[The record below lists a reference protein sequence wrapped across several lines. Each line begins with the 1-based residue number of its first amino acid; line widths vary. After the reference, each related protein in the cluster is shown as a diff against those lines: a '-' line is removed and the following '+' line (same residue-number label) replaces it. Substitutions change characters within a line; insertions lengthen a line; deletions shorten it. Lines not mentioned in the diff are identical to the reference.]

1 MRLLID
7 GNEVPWDVSALRTF
21 GEVLEEAGRVAATQG
36 RVVSGVSVEGLEIPT
51 RLERVLAE
59 RPPGEIGE
67 VRISTTTPA
76 ALLREALDGALDL
89 GGAILRDV
97 RSVVASLKGRDI
109 PAATSLYVSCVESLA
124 TFFQLAGAVFNGI
137 QSGAFPL
144 PEEAPSGAREL
155 PSPPSSTAE
164 ILERLLA
171 AQKSEDWAAMAAL
184 LEDRIVPN
192 LVEWSAC
199 LSAIRGP
206 APK

>member
-7 GNEVPWDVSALRTF
+7 GGEVSWDVSALRTF
-21 GEVLEEAGRVAATQG
+21 GEVMEEAGRRAASGG
-36 RVVSGVSVEGLEIPT
+36 RVVSGVSVDGREISS
-51 RLERVLAE
+51 RLEREFASQ
-59 RPPGEIGE
+59 PPGEIGE

-76 ALLREALDGALDL
+76 ALLREALDGGLDL
-89 GGAILRDV
+89 CAAILRDL
-97 RSVVASLKGRDI
+97 RSVVASLRGGDI

-137 QSGAFPL
+137 QSGAFP
-144 PEEAPSGAREL
+144 APGGAKSGAGEL
-155 PSPPSSTAE
+155 PTPPSSTSE

-171 AQKSEDWAAMAAL
+171 AQKSGDWAAMAAL

-192 LVEWSAC
+192 LTEWSAF

-206 APK
+206 AAK

>member
-7 GNEVPWDVSALRTF
+7 GSEVSWDVSALRTF
-21 GEVLEEAGRVAATQG
+21 GEVMEEAGKRAAGQG
-36 RVVSGVSVEGLEIPT
+36 RVFSRVSVEDREIPT
-51 RLERVLAE
+51 HLEREMAE

-89 GGAILRDV
+89 CAAILRDV
-97 RSVVASLKGRDI
+97 RSVVVSLKAGDI

-144 PEEAPSGAREL
+144 PGGAPSGAGEL

-171 AQKSEDWAAMAAL
+171 AQKSGDWEAMAAL
-184 LEDRIVPN
+184 LEERIVPN
-192 LVEWSAC
+192 LAEWSAF
-199 LSAIRGP
+199 LSAMRGS
-206 APK
+206 AAK